1 MYYSDFLIYV
11 ISTNGTTPWMGG
23 GRVVPGAATV
33 ELRREQQPGN
43 LFIKDR
49 FCFELL
55 NIRFLPS
62 VEMTVF

>member
-11 ISTNGTTPWMGG
+11 ISTNGTTPWMGE
-23 GRVVPGAATV
+23 V

-62 VEMTVF
+62 VEMTLF